1 MYTVIGLPMTR
12 TLRVLWALEEL
23 GQPFEVKPYLP
34 ASDEVR
40 EISPLGKVPVL
51 LDGDLVLPDSMAILS
66 HLGDKHGGLFAAPG
80 SAQRALQNAMCMRLM
95 DELDAL
101 LWTTSRHKFI
111 LPEAQRVPE
120 IAPSIAW
127 ELNRNIDR
135 LFSQVQTSF
144 LAGDTFSVADIIFT
158 HCVGW
163 AKNAKIA
170 IENRAA
176 LDHAKAMRERPAFQR
191 VIELA
196 K

>member
-23 GQPFEVKPYLP
+23 GQPFEIKPFLP

-40 EISPLGKVPVL
+40 EVSPLGKVPVL
-51 LDGDLVLPDSMAILS
+51 IDGDLVLPDSMAILS
-66 HLGDKHGGLFAAPG
+66 HLGDKHGQILGAPG
-80 SAQRALQNAMCMRLM
+80 SAERALQNAMCMRIM

-101 LWTTSRHKFI
+101 LWTNSRHKFI
-111 LPEAQRVPE
+111 LPKEQRVPE
-120 IAPSIAW
+120 IAPALEW

-135 LFSQVQTSF
+135 LFAQTETSF
-144 LAGDTFSVADIIFT
+144 LAGDSFSAADIIFT

-163 AKNAKIA
+163 AKNVNIP
-170 IENRAA
+170 ITNRDA
-176 LDHAKAMRERPAFQR
+176 LDHAKAMRARPAFQR